1 MAGLIR
7 YGIFGGTFDP
17 PHLGHLALAAEACDQ
32 LGLAQVL
39 WVLTPNPPHKTDRFI
54 SPLEVRLDLLREA
67 LRDNPDF
74 VISTVDIDR
83 SPPHYAVDTVHLLRE
98 QYLDTVLVYLMG
110 GDSLVDLP
118 AWHTPQ
124 AFVEAVDEIGVMCR
138 LGETVDLAA
147 LEAQL
152 PGVRAKVHFVD
163 APMLEI
169 ASSDIRRRIAAGRTV
184 RYFLTSAVWQKI
196 QIMKLYTRME

>member
-54 SPLEVRLDLLREA
+54 SPLYVRLDLLQEA
-67 LRDNPDF
+67 LWDNQDF

-83 SPPHYAVDTVHLLRE
+83 LPPHYAVDTVRLLRE
-98 QYLDTVLVYLMG
+98 QYSDVALVYLMG

-118 AWHTPQ
+118 TWHTPQ
-124 AFVEAVDEIGVMCR
+124 AFVDVVDEIGVMCR

-152 PGVRAKVHFVD
+152 PGVRAKVKFVD

-169 ASSDIRRRIAAGRTV
+169 ASSDIRHRIASGRTA
-184 RYFLTSAVWQKI
+184 RYFLTTAVWLKI
-196 QIMKLYTRME
+196 KEMNLYMQME